1 MFDGLNDRLRKLLV
15 IKKKNANLEK
25 KLAECKKCIAKL
37 EVYRDKEQEMRVQLE
52 SETQLVTE
60 ICQLIEVSDKSQV
73 IEKLKEMKGRDG
85 AFIEE
90 LCSVLCCSREEII
103 AVVTSLKRF
112 ESENQTLLKKLTK
125 LEGKIM
131 SVVGASSVDEALE
144 KLRLVQFQSVS
155 VSDETAELQKKVVHL
170 KAKVKDVKA
179 KSEETSMELKM
190 CSMELNT
197 LKRQESEKNETIAR
211 LQSEREQMN
220 IEMRRLQATKEK
232 LEKKVGKLES
242 KSGSEAE
249 EVKTK
254 YESKISDLKKKHE
267 AMKDEVEELKMKLE
281 VANKKGRR
289 VKELEGL
296 VGELKR
302 HFNANGDDELM
313 LKAREATERVS
324 TIGTFEL
331 SKEEPLGQQE
341 ELDTILP
348 HKDTPQL
355 VENAIE
361 DWTRQVTLTAETL
374 KSTQEQLKQCKV
386 HEAAMGQLLGSQDPK
401 TIRSQSLAAIRI
413 GMDTCKALSV
423 DLDTDAVE
431 HELEVLQKVFKLSNT
446 KTMKGL
452 HDRLKSDESRNNEMK
467 ALLSADDTDML
478 VKLREVVEH
487 NKATDA
493 KLKKVNENYE
503 AAKDEMESTKS
514 ALKDTKKKLDEVCDL
529 FGVTSSTPMS
539 EIENTVKKLETK
551 AKDSAVLSDVM
562 KRLGATTENYRE
574 TIDELLEKQKLYDR
588 VKKLSRAPGENV
600 IDNLQKETEVV
611 RALCDDLQI
620 TDYET
625 LEKHVLGMRDASA
638 ILATVYQQL
647 IENGNFN
654 GAADELKTKSEKLKK
669 LVKPKDDEEVTSVIK
684 GLTDRARAF
693 EAIKS
698 EVCSNGVRVRK
709 ADDVV
714 EIVHDMSQRE
724 EKLCALFKCG
734 KDELLENVAKEH
746 NFVSRVTQ
754 GKALKE
760 IMKEIEQQNETL
772 ARLLQ
777 IHGMSDANSLC
788 SLVQN
793 EKRKLEELSELLSD
807 VFGSSDTDEVRGK
820 LKKLKDD
827 SKSLT
832 ASDNLIDSLCSTAGV
847 DRESLPQTVREL
859 VGLSKFLSEQLD
871 MPKGRANA
879 EELKEALSQHMKDA
893 DKMKEKQDKYSKMAA
908 SLLDGSADEAT
919 IGTALEQSKS
929 VMKQNEK
936 LKTNVEKLEQENE
949 EMKQQLKQLAK
960 TLKLSNVPFE
970 QMLEK
975 ASDLVESRKKLKEED
990 AQLKEQIMDLTGSAN
1005 SDSALTAIK
1014 SHQKVVSDLC
1024 GITKSANIEEAID
1037 RVRTDQKSLKE
1048 TREKLGGTE
1057 KENQR
1062 LKREILSVKGDLE
1075 KQSALTAQ
1083 LKTQIEKHKE
1093 STTDLQKQVASSKHT
1108 NKEMF
1113 RVIGGA
1119 TDTETAII
1127 KVTEMKRRI
1136 TELESELVGAKFTKS
1151 ITSAFESMSH
1161 KDQEFLKQIQTLMQR
1176 QTQAFMTMIS
1186 KVKGELQR
1194 RNVNREQLIAI
1205 LKRAEIENAKLLEL
1219 IDPQL
1224 RVTPSPIPDQQST
1237 NELFAKVL
1245 PGPSKPKEGRCSKT
1259 LL

>member
-15 IKKKNANLEK
+15 FKKKNANLEK

-73 IEKLKEMKGRDG
+73 IERLKEMRSRDG

-90 LCSVLCCSREEII
+90 LCSVLCCSKEEII

-112 ESENQTLLKKLTK
+112 ESENQALMKRVAK
-125 LEGKIM
+125 LEEKIM
-131 SVVGASSVDEALE
+131 SAVGASSVDEALE

-155 VSDETAELQKKVVHL
+155 VSDETVELQKKVAHL
-170 KAKVKDVKA
+170 KAKVKDVKS

-197 LKRQESEKNETIAR
+197 LKRQESEKNETLAR

-220 IEMRRLQATKEK
+220 IEVRRLQATKEK

-249 EVKTK
+249 EAKTK

-289 VKELEGL
+289 VKELEGI

-302 HFNANGDDELM
+302 HFGVDGDDELM
-313 LKAREATERVS
+313 SKAREVTQRQA
-324 TIGTFEL
+324 IGTFEF
-331 SKEEPLGQQE
+331 SNEEPLGQQQ

-361 DWTRQVTLTAETL
+361 DWTRQVERTAETL
-374 KSTQEQLKQCKV
+374 KSTQEQLKQCKL
-386 HEAAMGQLLGSQDPK
+386 HEAAMGELLGSQDPR

-431 HELEVLQKVFKLSNT
+431 HELEVLQKVFKLSKT
-446 KTMKGL
+446 KTVKGL

-487 NKATDA
+487 NKVTDA
-493 KLKKVNENYE
+493 KLKKVSENYE
-503 AAKDEMESTKS
+503 AAKDEIESTKS
-514 ALKDTKKKLDEVCDL
+514 SLKEVKKKLDDVCDL

-551 AKDSAVLSDVM
+551 AKESAVLSDVM

-574 TIDELLEKQKLYDR
+574 AIDELVEKQKLYDR
-588 VKKLSRAPGENV
+588 VKKLSRAQGENV

-611 RALCDDLQI
+611 RALCDELQI
-620 TDYET
+620 TDCET

-638 ILATVYQQL
+638 ILAAVYQQL
-647 IENGNFN
+647 IDNGNFN

-684 GLTDRARAF
+684 GITDRARAF

-698 EVCSNGVRVRK
+698 EVCSDGLRVRK

-714 EIVHDMSQRE
+714 ELVHDMSQRE
-724 EKLCALFKCG
+724 EKLCSLFKCG

-760 IMKEIEQQNETL
+760 IMKEIEEQNETL

-793 EKRKLEELSELLSD
+793 EKKKLEELSELLSD

-820 LKKLKDD
+820 LKKLTDD

-832 ASDNLIDSLCSTAGV
+832 ASDKLIDTLCSTTGV

-871 MPKGRANA
+871 MPRGRANA

-929 VMKQNEK
+929 VKKQNEK
-936 LKTNVEKLEQENE
+936 LRTNVEKLEQENA

-975 ASDLVESRKKLKEED
+975 ASDLVQSRKKLKEED

-1005 SDSALTAIK
+1005 SDSAIAAIK
-1014 SHQKVVSDLC
+1014 SHQKVVGDLC
-1024 GITKSANIEEAID
+1024 GITNSANIEEAID

-1062 LKREILSVKGDLE
+1062 LKREILSIKGDLE
-1075 KQSALTAQ
+1075 KQTALAAQ

-1136 TELESELVGAKFTKS
+1136 TELESELIGAKFTKS

-1161 KDQEFLKQIQTLMQR
+1161 KDQEFLKQIQNLMQR

-1224 RVTPSPIPDQQST
+1224 RVTPSPIPDQQSA

-1245 PGPSKPKEGRCSKT
+1245 PGPSKPREPRCSKT